1 MSRTKQGNFLPFF
14 TVDIPDEAE
23 FASALSQALRTELRQ
38 HRSWAKVVA
47 RWTGANERT
56 AKNWLAGRMV
66 PNGYHLMLLMRHSE
80 VVTKVVLAA
89 AGCKNFP
96 SVSTK

>member
-38 HRSWAKVVA
+38 HRSWANVVE

-56 AKNWLAGRMV
+56 AKELVGRA
-66 PNGYHLMLLMRHSE
+66 NGAQRLSSD
-80 VVTKVVLAA
+80 AA
-89 AGCKNFP
+89 DATF
-96 SVSTK
+96 